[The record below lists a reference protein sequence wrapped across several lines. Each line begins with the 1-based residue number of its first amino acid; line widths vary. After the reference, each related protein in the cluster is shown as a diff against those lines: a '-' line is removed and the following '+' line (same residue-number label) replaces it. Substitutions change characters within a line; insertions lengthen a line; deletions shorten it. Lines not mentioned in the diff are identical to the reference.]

1 LEETALNEI
10 DQLIGS
16 LDESVNNSIPI
27 LEEEL
32 NESNPLAKIREDL
45 LQPLEPQKAS

>member
-10 DQLIGS
+10 DQLIES
-16 LDESVNNSIPI
+16 LNELINNLIPI

-32 NESNPLAKIREDL
+32 DEQNSLTKIKEDL
-45 LQPLEPQKAS
+45 IQLLEP